1 MWPIKT
7 CIFFAGFISSCG
19 FSLVFPILGII
30 TYMMIYQLNPDDTWW
45 GKPLED
51 MDIRLSLTAAICMIL
66 GMLLSSARVPKSRQV
81 VGDWLLV
88 LITFTIVV
96 LSSLW
101 IGTGTTEYGDML
113 ADKMVKMTIFLF
125 CLVRMGG
132 TTRNFRMVLWTFAIG
147 TLYIGYEAY
156 NANSSDFADGRL
168 NFIGGPDFRE
178 SSGLAVHMAAMLP
191 LLGVLFLSAKKW
203 RWKALLIVAGVLAMN
218 TIIQCRTRSAFVG
231 LIIGAIIAILLLPRK
246 RRLKVGISIVAMSFG
261 MYALADEHFWNR
273 MNTIVGHETY
283 AEEGA
288 IQARI
293 ELWGAGWRMFLDHPF
308 GVGIGQFKQ
317 AVEQYNTG
325 AEMYA
330 FTIPR
335 RVTHNSYLL
344 CMTELGIQ
352 GISVLFALF
361 ALTFWKLRMC
371 WHWSR
376 IESDSSPI
384 RLYAYGSLVSIV
396 IYSVAAAFTDRLYT
410 ESFWWVLALPVCLE
424 RAAARRYAEH
434 FVANDDAEVE
444 QPEPID
450 SLEDDDAD
458 DMPRENCWTPIP
470 KRSLHGSIRHLHPL
484 HDAPYRDRSAT
495 VRVSNSSFSEMT
507 KRPTRQKK
515 RVDENLFA
523 GNAPTPVTRHGE
535 STDTMSAAIES
546 LLGNGAGKTR
556 LFDLEEGVG
565 HWAARADAVTVS
577 YQGQLSSGVV
587 FDSAHHERIELKSI
601 MPELSQGIRTMR
613 EAGRRRIV
621 IPANDKG
628 QETMIFDVTLLKVHD

>member
-19 FSLVFPILGII
+19 LSLVFPIVGII

-45 GKPLED
+45 GKPLEA
-51 MDIRLSLTAAICMIL
+51 MDLRMSLTAAICMIL

-81 VGDWLLV
+81 VGDWLLLLV
-88 LITFTIVV
+88 MFTVVV

-101 IGTGTTEYGDML
+101 VGTGTTDYGDML

-132 TTRNFRMVLWTFAIG
+132 TDRNFRMVLWSFAIG

-156 NANSSDFADGRL
+156 NASGSDFADGRL

-191 LLGVLFLSAKKW
+191 LLGVLFLSTKKL
-203 RWKALLIVAGVLAMN
+203 RWKALLLVTGVLAVN

-231 LIIGAIIAILLLPRK
+231 LIIGSIIAMLLLPR
-246 RRLKVGISIVAMSFG
+246 RHRIKVGVSIIAVGFG
-261 MYALADEHFWNR
+261 MFTLADEHFWNR
-273 MNTIVGHETY
+273 MRTIVGHETY

-293 ELWGAGWRMFLDHPF
+293 ELWGAGWRMFLEHPF

-317 AVEQYNTG
+317 AVAQYNTG
-325 AEMYA
+325 AEIFA
-330 FTIPR
+330 FSTPR

-352 GISVLFALF
+352 GITILLALF
-361 ALTFWKLRMC
+361 ALTFWKLRQC

-376 IESDSSPI
+376 VEGDSSPI
-384 RLYAYGSLVSIV
+384 KLYAYGSLISIV
-396 IYSVAAAFTDRLYT
+396 IYSVAAGFTDRLYT

-434 FVANDDAEVE
+434 FQVTDESEA
-444 QPEPID
+444 Q
-450 SLEDDDAD
+450 EDCAAYPDVDLDPDGNA
-458 DMPRENCWTPIP
+458 MEIAWPPTPR
-470 KRSLHGSIRHLHPL
+470 RSLHGSVRHLSP
-484 HDAPYRDRSAT
+484 SAAQPHQPPSPSIQM
-495 VRVSNSSFSEMT
+495 SNSSFSEII
-507 KRPTRQKK
+507 RQPSRTRK
-515 RVDENLFA
+515 RVAESLFA
-523 GNAPTPVTRHGE
+523 AHAPTAIKRIGE
-535 STDTMSAAIES
+535 STDTVAAAVDSLIGESAS
-546 LLGNGAGKTR
+546 KPR
-556 LFDLEEGVG
+556 MFDLEEGVG
-565 HWAARADAVTVS
+565 KRATRADSVTVS
-577 YQGQLSSGVV
+577 YHGQLSNGVTI
-587 FDSAHHERIELKSI
+587 DSTHKTRVDLKDI
-601 MPELSQGIRTMR
+601 MPELSMGIRTMR

-621 IPANDKG
+621 ITPNESCD
-628 QETMIFDVTLLKVHD
+628 ETVIFDVTLLKVHT